1 MPAFMVCL
9 LTLREFAEGCKI
21 LNLIYAYQVTFSTSQ
36 VQIGKKIEIFPTKID
51 NDKLANDKL
60 S

>member
-1 MPAFMVCL
+1 M
-9 LTLREFAEGCKI
+9 LTRLHSQ
-21 LNLIYAYQVTFSTSQ
+21 QVRYRL
-36 VQIGKKIEIFPTKID
+36 VKKIEIFPTKID